1 MESFWKNLLQG
12 VLLGITQ
19 GLTEFL
25 PISSSG
31 HLILIE
37 RLGGIKPSLFLNLT
51 LHLGT
56 LLAVVILMR
65 KSLWQVIRH
74 PFSPQSGFLFFA
86 TLPTV
91 FIAFLFL
98 FFGKE
103 FLDGKYLPIG
113 FLATSVLLFSSFLTT
128 YKKEPKPLFL
138 SSTKMGK
145 SALFKALATG
155 IMQGFATL
163 PGLSRSG
170 STISIMEMMG
180 IEKKEATTFSFL
192 LSLPIIL
199 GGTVMELLTFQGGE
213 SFAIETLLSGFITS
227 FIFGFL
233 SLKFMLRLLS
243 KGNISFALYT
253 LSLGI
258 ISFFI

>member
-1 MESFWKNLLQG
+1 MEIFWKNLLQG
-12 VLLGITQ
+12 IVLGITQ

-25 PISSSG
+25 PVSSSG

-37 RLGGIKPSLFLNLT
+37 RLGGMAPSLFLNLT

-56 LLAVVILMR
+56 LLAVVISMR
-65 KSLWQVIRH
+65 KNLWQMIKH
-74 PFSPQSGFLFFA
+74 PLSPQCGFLFFA
-86 TLPTV
+86 TIPTV

-98 FFGKE
+98 FFGKDI
-103 FLDGKYLPIG
+103 LDGRYLPIG
-113 FLATSVLLFSSFLTT
+113 FLATATLLFSSFLAT

-138 SSTKMGK
+138 SSNKMGK
-145 SALFKALATG
+145 SALFKALVTG
-155 IMQGFATL
+155 VFQGFATI

-170 STISIMEMMG
+170 TTISVMEMMG
-180 IEKKEATTFSFL
+180 IEKKEATNLSFL

-213 SFAIETLLSGFITS
+213 SFAIETLLSGFVTS

-233 SLKFMLRLLS
+233 SLKFMLKLLS
-243 KGNISFALYT
+243 KGNIPFAIYT

-258 ISFFI
+258 ISFFL